1 MIKKNWGDMT
11 LAQALDETAERIPH
25 REAIIFEGRRI
36 TFRELAN
43 TAERL
48 AKALLKAGLKKG
60 DKVAI
65 LMTNCPEW
73 VFTRDAVIRA
83 GGWWVPIN
91 TRFKSAELKYI
102 LGHSDS
108 SFLFI
113 NDKAAGIDFV
123 KLLYGIY
130 PEIRRGVPGE
140 LELSEAPLLR
150 NIVCLSE
157 MKCPGMTCFSDFLA
171 SGDDYPPEELAK
183 ATDSVT
189 PYNVVEIAYTSGT
202 TGLPKGVLTT
212 HSQFLKAMAAMAER
226 LGTTDQ
232 DRILLP
238 APMFTNMGNL
248 VGIIQAEMYGAPMVV
263 LELFD
268 PPQILKAIREERC
281 SIFTGSPAMYNM
293 IMDHPNF
300 RSEDVR
306 SMRAGIIGGAPVT
319 PEIVRKVWEKIGMKL
334 FVGYGMTENSAVTT
348 LSEVDD
354 TPELI
359 SETCGRLLFP
369 DCEMKIVDTETGRD
383 CPPGVVG
390 EIRTKGWLVT
400 PGYYKMPEETAKSK
414 DEDGWFRTG
423 DLGTLDEK
431 GYLRV
436 TGRLKDMIISGG
448 LNVDPV
454 EIENL
459 LLQHPAVAAAQVVG
473 VPDPRMGEV
482 VMAFVIWKKD
492 MAATDEDITD
502 FCAARIANY
511 KVPKYVKCVEEF
523 PVTAYGKVQK
533 FKLRKKATEE
543 LGLGK

>member
-1 MIKKNWGDMT
+1 MKEKRWGEMT
-11 LAQALDETAERIPH
+11 LAQVLDETARRIPQK
-25 REAIIFEGRRI
+25 EAIVYKGRWI
-36 TFRELAN
+36 TFRELAE
-43 TAERL
+43 TADEL
-48 AKALLKAGLKKG
+48 AKALLKAGLQRG

-65 LMTNCPEW
+65 MMTNCPEW

-91 TRFKSAELKYI
+91 TRFRSTELEYI
-102 LGHSDS
+102 LRHSDS
-108 SFLFI
+108 SFLFM
-113 NDKAAGIDFV
+113 NDRAAGTDFV
-123 KLLYGIY
+123 ELLCGLY
-130 PEIRRGVPGE
+130 PEVRQGTPGD
-140 LELSEAPLLR
+140 LRLPKAPSLR
-150 NIVCLSE
+150 YIVCLSDE
-157 MKCPGMTCFSDFLA
+157 EYPGMIRFSDFLD
-171 SGDDYPPEELAK
+171 SGGDYPLDELERVK
-183 ATDSVT
+183 ASIKPDDI
-189 PYNVVEIAYTSGT
+189 VEIAYTSGT

-212 HSQFLKAMAAMAER
+212 HSQFLRAMAATAER

-238 APMFTNMGNL
+238 APMFTNMGNF
-248 VGIIQAEMYGAPMVV
+248 VGIIQAEMYGATMVV

-268 PPQILKAIREERC
+268 PPEILRAIREEKC
-281 SIFTGSPAMYNM
+281 SLFTGSPAMYNM
-293 IMDHPNF
+293 IMDHPDF
-300 RSEDVR
+300 RSEDVK

-369 DCEMKIVDTETGRD
+369 DCEMKIVDPETGKD

-390 EIRTKGWLVT
+390 EIRTRGWLVT
-400 PGYYKMPEETAKSK
+400 PGYYKMPEETAKSR
-414 DEDGWFRTG
+414 DQDGWFLTG

-448 LNVDPV
+448 LNIDPA

-459 LLQHPAVAAAQVVG
+459 LAQHPAVAAAQAVG
-473 VPDPRMGEV
+473 VPDRRMGEV
-482 VMAFVIWKKD
+482 VVAFVILKKG
-492 MAATDEDITD
+492 MTATEQEIID
-502 FCAARIANY
+502 FCTGKIAKY
-511 KVPKYVKCVEEF
+511 KVPKSVRFVEEF

-533 FKLRKKATEE
+533 FKLRQMATEE
-543 LGLGK
+543 IGLGD

>member
-1 MIKKNWGDMT
+1 MAEKRWGEMT
-11 LAQALDETAERIPH
+11 LAQVLDETASRIPDG
-25 REAIIFEGRRI
+25 EAIIFRDRRI
-36 TFRELAN
+36 TFRELLE
-43 TAERL
+43 TADRL
-48 AKALLKAGLKKG
+48 ARALLKAGLKRG

-65 LMTNCPEW
+65 MMTNCPEW

-91 TRFKSAELKYI
+91 TRFKSAELEYI

-123 KLLYGIY
+123 ELLYGVY
-130 PEIRRGVPGE
+130 PEIREGVPGK
-140 LELSEAPLLR
+140 LELKKAPLLR
-150 NIVCLSE
+150 CVVCLSE
-157 MKCPGMTCFSDFLA
+157 TNYPGMTRFSDFLA
-171 SGDDYPPEELAK
+171 SGDDYPQGELRMA
-183 ATDSVT
+183 ARAIT
-189 PYNVVEIAYTSGT
+189 PDDVVEIAYTSGT

-212 HSQFLKAMAAMAER
+212 HSQFLKAMAAMAGR

-268 PPQILKAIREERC
+268 PPQILDAIRKERC

-293 IMDHPNF
+293 IIDHPNF
-300 RSEDVR
+300 RTEDVS

-319 PEIVRKVWEKIGMKL
+319 PEVVRKIWDKIGMKL

-348 LSEVDD
+348 MSEVDD

-359 SETCGRLLFP
+359 SQTCGRLLFQ
-369 DCEMKIVDTETGRD
+369 DCEMKIVDPDTGRD

-390 EIRTKGWLVT
+390 EIRTRGWLVT
-400 PGYYKMPEETAKSK
+400 PGYYKMPEETAKSR

-448 LNVDPV
+448 LNIDPV

-459 LLQHPAVAAAQVVG
+459 VLQNPAVAAAQVVG
-473 VPDPRMGEV
+473 VPDRRLGEV
-482 VMAFVIWKKD
+482 VMAFVVLKKG
-492 MAATDEDITD
+492 MAATEKEIID
-502 FCAARIANY
+502 FCSGRIANY
-511 KVPKYVKCVEEF
+511 KVPKYVMFVEEF

-533 FKLRKKATEE
+533 FRLRAMATEQ
-543 LGLGK
+543 LGLGG